1 MTRIGFVGAGRMG
14 APMVARLVAGAHEVR
29 ALGRSPE
36 RRAELSEAGAQ
47 PFATIEEVADAD
59 AVFVCVFTDDQVREV
74 CLDGPLLEHMR
85 PGATLLL
92 HTTGSPN
99 TAEAVAERAAARGI
113 SVLDA
118 PVSGGPHDIAAGTL
132 TVFVGGEAEALD
144 RVGPALASYADP
156 ILHVGALGN
165 GQRVKLINNAL
176 FAAQI
181 GLVSEAVRLGYQ
193 LGVPEA
199 ALLQA
204 LPHASGASRALSGVA
219 ARGSVAAFAAAVSG
233 FVGKDVTVVRKVA
246 AELGGDL
253 GVLDDAIDAAQRT

>member
-1 MTRIGFVGAGRMG
+1 MIE
-14 APMVARLVAGAHEVR
+14 RLVAGGHEVR

-36 RRAELSEAGAQ
+36 RLAELSDTGAHGC
-47 PFATIEEVADAD
+47 ATIAEVADAD

-85 PGATLLL
+85 AGATLLL
-92 HTTGSPN
+92 HTTGSPS
-99 TAEAVAERAAARGI
+99 TAEAVAERAAARGVA
-113 SVLDA
+113 VLDA

-132 TVFVGGEAEALD
+132 TLFVGGDAEALD
-144 RVGPALASYADP
+144 RVESALASYANP

-181 GLVSEAVRLGYQ
+181 GLVAEAVRLGDQ
-193 LGVPEA
+193 LGVPES

-233 FVGKDVTVVRKVA
+233 FVSKDVTVVRKVA

-253 GVLDDAIDAAQRT
+253 GVLDDAIDAAQQA

>member
-1 MTRIGFVGAGRMG
+1 MRRIGFIGAGRMG
-14 APMVARLVAGAHEVR
+14 APMVARLVAGGHEVR
-29 ALGRSPE
+29 ALGRSPQ
-36 RRAELSEAGAQ
+36 RLTELSEAGAHPCSTLEQ
-47 PFATIEEVADAD
+47 VADSD
-59 AVFVCVFTDDQVREV
+59 AVFVCVFTDEQVREV
-74 CLDGPLLEHMR
+74 CLDGPLLELMR

-99 TAEAVAERAAARGI
+99 TAQAVAERAAARGV

-118 PVSGGPHDIAAGTL
+118 PVSGGPHDIAAATL
-132 TVFVGGEAEALD
+132 TVFVGGDGEALD
-144 RVGPALASYADP
+144 RIRSALASYADP

-181 GLVSEAVRLGYQ
+181 GLVAEAVRLGDQ
-193 LGVPEA
+193 LGVPET

-219 ARGSVAAFAAAVSG
+219 ARGSVAAFAAAVRS

-253 GVLDDAIDAAQRT
+253 GVLDDAIDAAQRE